1 VDLKIS
7 GLYFDIKLMFQV
19 QKPLLEGVRVLD
31 LSRVLAGPYCTMILG
46 DLGAEII
53 KIEAP
58 GSGDDT
64 RHWGPPFTEM
74 GESAY
79 FLCVNRN
86 KRSMTLNLKSG
97 EGIQILKGL
106 IQQSDVLVENF
117 KVDTLDKWGLSYET
131 LQLLRPGLIYCTITG
146 YGYSGPYRNLPGYDF
161 IIQAQG
167 GVMSITGPEEGEP
180 YKVGVAIADITAGL
194 FACNAILAALY
205 EQQRSGR
212 GQRIDISL
220 LDTQIAWL
228 ANVGSNYLISGE
240 KTNRYGNAHPN
251 IVPYQTFKARDGYFA
266 LGIGND
272 SQWRQ
277 FCERAGVKEW
287 GEDDRFITNEK
298 RVENRKILIPILEEL
313 FSQDEISHW
322 LSILSEVGVPCG
334 PINSIEQAFDDPQV
348 QAREMVTQV
357 THPGSGI
364 IKMVASPLKIPTA
377 PVEVRIP
384 PPMLGEHTEKILHD
398 LLGYDQ
404 KTIEG
409 LRTAQ
414 VI

>member
-1 VDLKIS
+1 MTQENKS
-7 GLYFDIKLMFQV
+7 
-19 QKPLLEGVRVLD
+19 LLEGVHVLD
-31 LSRVLAGPYCTMILG
+31 LSRVLAGPYCTMMLG
-46 DLGAEII
+46 DLGADIL

-58 GSGDDT
+58 GTGDDT
-64 RHWGPPFTEM
+64 RHWGPPFTET

-86 KRSMTLNLKSG
+86 KRSMTLNLKSDQ
-97 EGIQILKGL
+97 GIQILKEL
-106 IQQSDVLVENF
+106 IQKSDVLVENF

-131 LQLLRPGLIYCTITG
+131 LQLLRPGLIYCSITG
-146 YGYSGPYRNLPGYDF
+146 YGYTGPYRTLPGYDF

-205 EQQRSGR
+205 DQQRNGR

-220 LDTQIAWL
+220 LDSQIAWL

-240 KTNRYGNAHPN
+240 KTTRYGNAHPN

-272 SQWRQ
+272 GQWRQ
-277 FCERAGVKEW
+277 FCDKAGVKEW
-287 GEDDRFITNEK
+287 AEDDRFITNKK
-298 RVENRKILIPILEEL
+298 RVVNRKILIPLLENL
-313 FSQDEISHW
+313 FSQDEIKHW
-322 LSILSEVGVPCG
+322 LSMLSEVGIPCG
-334 PINSIEQAFDDPQV
+334 AIHSIEQAFDDPQV
-348 QAREMVTQV
+348 HAREMVIQV
-357 THPGSGI
+357 MHPSSGM

-377 PVEVRIP
+377 PVEVRLP
-384 PPMLGEHTEKILHD
+384 PPLLGEHTEQILYD

-404 KTIEG
+404 KTLEE
-409 LRTAQ
+409 LRIGG